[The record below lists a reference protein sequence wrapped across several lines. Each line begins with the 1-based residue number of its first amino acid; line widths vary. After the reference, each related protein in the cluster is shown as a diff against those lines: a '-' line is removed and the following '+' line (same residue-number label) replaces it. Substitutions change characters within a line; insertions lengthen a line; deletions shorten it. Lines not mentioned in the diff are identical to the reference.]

1 MMLTDPKMHGERGN
15 LTETEGV
22 GIGKDDT
29 LNNGRTGI

>member
-1 MMLTDPKMHGERGN
+1 MHFFIKYGEGGN
-15 LTETEGV
+15 RTETEGV